1 MGRRRSRRR
10 RKFWD
15 FSASVQNLQDSF
27 RPQDLMDR
35 LLPGEEPVLEIH
47 LAWYRDFL
55 GVIVIDHLGWF
66 VLIGAIV
73 SFITAVVTSSQNYHW
88 GIAFIPVFIFISL
101 FILAFHQ
108 RVIYSQYRLLK
119 TNARFI
125 ISIPQPGAFPLVDNV
140 ELKGLPQVV
149 DPNWSK
155 NLFWRMFQF
164 ITGARD
170 VYISLVAIQF
180 VDGAAK
186 VGGALIIPDVMP
198 DDIFELKRLV
208 FPV

>member
-1 MGRRRSRRR
+1 MGKRYPRRRQ
-10 RKFWD
+10 KLWD
-15 FSASVQNLQDSF
+15 FTASVQNIQDSF
-27 RPQDLMDR
+27 RPEDLVDR

-47 LAWYRDFL
+47 LAWYRDLL
-55 GVIVIDHLGWF
+55 GTIVIDRLGWY
-66 VLIGAIV
+66 VLVAAIV
-73 SFITAVVTSSQNYHW
+73 SFITAVVTSTQNYHW
-88 GIAFIPVFIFISL
+88 GLAFIPVSIFIGI
-101 FILAFHQ
+101 FALAFHQ
-108 RVIYSQYRLLK
+108 RIIYLQYRLLK

-125 ISIPQPGAFPLVDNV
+125 ISIPQPGSFPLVDNV

-155 NLFWRMFQF
+155 SFFWRTFQF
-164 ITGARD
+164 FTGARD